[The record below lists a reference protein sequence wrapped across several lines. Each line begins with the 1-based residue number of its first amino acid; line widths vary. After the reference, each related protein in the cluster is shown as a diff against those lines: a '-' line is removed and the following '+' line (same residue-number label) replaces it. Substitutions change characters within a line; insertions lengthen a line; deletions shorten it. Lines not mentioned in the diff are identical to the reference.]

1 MQNSK
6 RLNWKHVRV
15 NTTNSCQKEEKHI
28 SLKIRCAPQMTRSF
42 LINTITKVEFLFI
55 NRHMLCLYFAIKRDP
70 FANLTLSRVIPVE
83 EKVEAL
89 FSIRTLTT
97 IGWLPVLAPLVPPPA
112 QTRFQMSSPRLPTIL
127 TGLEKTLDWRIWVV
141 RQEQLDLELEL

>member
-1 MQNSK
+1 MQKSK

-42 LINTITKVEFLFI
+42 LINAITKVEFLFI
-55 NRHMLCLYFAIKRDP
+55 NRHMLCLYFAIKKDP

-83 EKVEAL
+83 EKVGAL
-89 FSIRTLTT
+89 FSIKTLTT

-127 TGLEKTLDWRIWVV
+127 TGSEKTLGWRIWVV
-141 RQEQLDLELEL
+141 HQ

>member
-1 MQNSK
+1 
-6 RLNWKHVRV
+6 
-15 NTTNSCQKEEKHI
+15 
-28 SLKIRCAPQMTRSF
+28 
-42 LINTITKVEFLFI
+42 
-55 NRHMLCLYFAIKRDP
+55 MLCLYFAIKRDP

-127 TGLEKTLDWRIWVV
+127 TGLDTTLGWRIWVV
-141 RQEQLDLELEL
+141 RQELELQLQPRTRYQVQKTNPTIDTS